1 MKKFQA
7 NIFYNFSSPER
18 NSDTME
24 SSEKIRSEI
33 KSALS
38 ETVLNLDRL
47 NRHLESWNK
56 NIDYML
62 LLLENLNFS
71 KKEIIKNPEA
81 IKILEE
87 EIEKNNKILEKIEW
101 NEKEKKF
108 YEALLVETDF
118 LYNILITNME
128 KNNYNKEEIQNK
140 YQMKDNN
147 FQKMLKVK
155 QNESK

>member
-47 NRHLESWNK
+47 NRHLES
-56 NIDYML
+56 
-62 LLLENLNFS
+62 
-71 KKEIIKNPEA
+71 
-81 IKILEE
+81 
-87 EIEKNNKILEKIEW
+87 
-101 NEKEKKF
+101 
-108 YEALLVETDF
+108 
-118 LYNILITNME
+118 
-128 KNNYNKEEIQNK
+128 
-140 YQMKDNN
+140 
-147 FQKMLKVK
+147 
-155 QNESK
+155 

>member
-87 EIEKNNKILEKIEW
+87 EIIKNNKILEKIEW

>member
-24 SSEKIRSEI
+24 SSEKIQSEI

-47 NRHLESWNK
+47 NRNLESWNK